1 MDISLEQAL
10 LGFSQQV
17 LHLDRHAFT
26 VASKPNQIIQPDEW
40 IIIKGEGMPKR
51 GNPTEFGD
59 MHVKMKV
66 RLPASLT

>member
-1 MDISLEQAL
+1 
-10 LGFSQQV
+10 
-17 LHLDRHAFT
+17 LHLDKHAFT

-66 RLPASLT
+66 RLPATLT